1 MQLRSCCEPHQRQDP
16 VSPHAGVSEL
26 AACAGGGMFGALPF
40 RLSPSLRVSAVPSLS
55 VSQGG
60 KQPTYALMLTS
71 KHLMFAPP
79 RVRG

>member
-1 MQLRSCCEPHQRQDP
+1 
-16 VSPHAGVSEL
+16 
-26 AACAGGGMFGALPF
+26 MFGALPF